1 MILCNDI
8 TKRFGE
14 KVIFDHFSLTI
25 EPGITA
31 ILGPSGCGKTTLL
44 RLVAGLDMPEEG
56 WIHTVRPVGMVF
68 PDLRLVEWL
77 SVLDNLRLVSPH
89 LSLERIQHTLQ
100 TLEIEN
106 TGKRLAHLS
115 SGQKQRVAL
124 ARAWLFES
132 KWLLLDEAF
141 RSWDIGLKQRL
152 FPLLRDSWKKEKEY
166 TLLITHDIMEA
177 LMIADRL
184 VIFSFPPVYPVEDMG
199 LSLEESERKNLSPEH
214 PLFQAIRKTISHHFD
229 PMSFMTTSQR

>member
-1 MILCNDI
+1 MNLCKDL
-8 TKRFGE
+8 TKCFGE
-14 KVIFDHFSLTI
+14 KVVFEHFSLAI
-25 EPGITA
+25 QPGINA

-44 RLVAGLDMPEEG
+44 RLVAGLDTPDKG
-56 WIHTVRPVGMVF
+56 LVNVVQPVGMVF

-77 SVLDNLRLVSPH
+77 SVLDNIRLVSPH
-89 LSLERIQHTLQ
+89 ISLDRIQHTLQ

-106 TGKRLAHLS
+106 ISKRIVQLS

-152 FPLLRDSWKKEKEY
+152 FPLLRNLWKKDKEY

-177 LMIADRL
+177 LMIADYL
-184 VIFSFPPVYPVEDMG
+184 VIFSFPPVRPLEHIA
-199 LSLEESERKNLSPEH
+199 LSLQESERRNLSPEH
-214 PLFQAIRKTISHHFD
+214 PLFQTI
-229 PMSFMTTSQR
+229 